1 MSNEREVPEEYICP
15 ITLEV
20 MEDPVIAPDG
30 YTYERTAIMQELEI
44 RGISPMTR
52 QEMNASQLISNRVV
66 KDMIEKWRENPNAV
80 ARSYR
85 NPNEGSNYF

>member
-30 YTYERTAIMQELEI
+30 YTYERTAIMQELKI

-52 QEMNASQLISNRVV
+52 QEMNKSQLIPNRAV
-66 KDMIEKWRENPNAV
+66 KDGIKKWRESSKDDTQLQIDDQRKQV
-80 ARSYR
+80 
-85 NPNEGSNYF
+85 